1 MVKKEVGRKPAKPAA
16 KKRGPGL
23 AERWEQFSE
32 RAREESRERIQE
44 NIIDR
49 LPHAKRVRLLILE
62 WCLLIIIVTS
72 LALTQTFW
80 YSQSYSV
87 QAYVDG
93 GTYIEATT
101 GRVSTLNPLFATT
114 NSEKVLSKLMFAT
127 LSTIDYSGHVGLGLA
142 ASIVP
147 DEEGK
152 VWAVTIKDGLKWSDG
167 EPITLDDVIYTINLA
182 KDPTINTAY
191 SSNFAG
197 VTVER
202 SEETL
207 LFALPSAYADF
218 DSALNIP
225 ILPSHI
231 LGNVSSG
238 QLLEHSFSTNPVTS
252 GAFTFNAM
260 QNVSG
265 DGEKIVYL
273 AANPYYYKS
282 APMLNSFA
290 IHTYASAEDI
300 VAALSTG
307 EVTATAELS
316 AVYRNQLPDE
326 LIYEKQTA
334 IASGVF
340 AFLNTTSPLLNNVS
354 VRQAIQKGINIQDVR
369 SVLGYEY
376 PLDYPILS
384 SEIEI
389 SEYPALPAYDPEAAK
404 AAIAAAGV
412 AGQTLSLATT
422 NSGYFPELA
431 EVLKQ
436 QLENLGFVV
445 DLSISAPGQ
454 EFFVNVIRQRNYDIL
469 LYEVELGADPDLF
482 AYYHSSQASN
492 SGLNL
497 SNYANALVDDLIVGA
512 RSSMDSAARSS
523 KYETF
528 LRRWVNDVPAIG
540 IYQASLVYYFN
551 RNVRSFSEED
561 RLIYPTDR
569 FVDVEYWAV
578 NKAAKNRTP

>member
-1 MVKKEVGRKPAKPAA
+1 MGNKADMKSTT
-16 KKRGPGL
+16 KKRGSKL
-23 AERWEQFSE
+23 AQRWEQFSE
-32 RAREESRERIQE
+32 RAREESREHIQE

-62 WCLLIIIVTS
+62 WCLLIIIITS
-72 LALTQTFW
+72 LALTQAFW

-87 QAYVDG
+87 QAYING

-147 DEEGK
+147 DETGK
-152 VWAVTIKDGLKWSDG
+152 VWAVTLRDDLKWSDG
-167 EPITLDDVIYTINLA
+167 QPITLDDVLYTISLA
-182 KDPTINTAY
+182 KDPTINTSY

-202 SEETL
+202 VEDTL

-218 DSALNIP
+218 DATLNIP

-231 LGNVSSG
+231 LGEVSSG

-273 AANPYYYKS
+273 AANPYYYKN
-282 APMLNSFA
+282 APMLTSFA
-290 IHTYASAEDI
+290 IHTYSSLDDI
-300 VAALSTG
+300 VEAISTG

-316 AVYRNQLPDE
+316 AVYRDQLPPE

-340 AFLNTTSPLLNNVS
+340 AFLNTTSPTLNNVA
-354 VRQAIQKGINIQDVR
+354 VRQAIQKGIDMAEVR

-384 SEIEI
+384 SEIEL
-389 SEYPALPAYDPEAAK
+389 SEYPALPEYDLEAAR
-404 AAIAAAGV
+404 AAVAEAGV
-412 AGQTLSLATT
+412 AGQTLRLATT
-422 NSGYFPELA
+422 NSGYFPQLGA
-431 EVLKQ
+431 ALKA
-436 QLENLGFVV
+436 QLEAIGFVV

-454 EFFVNVIRQRNYDIL
+454 EFFVNVIRQRNYDLL

-482 AYYHSSQASN
+482 AYYHSSQATN

-497 SNYANALVDDLIVGA
+497 SNYANALVDDLILGA
-512 RSSMDSAARSS
+512 RTSMGISGRVS

-551 RNVRSFSEED
+551 RNVRAFSEED
-561 RLIYPTDR
+561 RLVYATDR

-578 NKAAKNRTP
+578 NKAPKNRTP